1 MAAACGGRRHGIAGQ
16 PFPRLESLA
25 HVAGRWPDTE
35 TRDATPMRRLFAILL
50 LCATLPLQAAAP
62 YRDIRWEELIPK
74 NRDPAKEFRW
84 PLDLA
89 NMTDADPR
97 AIAALQRMKEL
108 WEQAPTEPSMAGR
121 KVRLPGFVIPLERKG
136 EEVVEF
142 LLVPY
147 FGACI
152 HTPPPPAN
160 QIIHAVSAKPR
171 GKMRSMEAFW
181 ALPC

>member
-1 MAAACGGRRHGIAGQ
+1 MT
-16 PFPRLESLA
+16 L
-25 HVAGRWPDTE
+25 
-35 TRDATPMRRLFAILL
+35 MRKLLAILV

-74 NRDPAKEFRW
+74 NWDPAKEFRT
-84 PLDLA
+84 LDLA

-181 ALPC
+181 VSGTLEIRRAETDWGAAGYRLRVERIERYELDVKAP